1 MFASLTEK
9 STTKKCESY
18 CKKCSSL
25 WYPSPPP
32 PSIICGRWGPEYQ
45 EEGGGCTVQARNCTK
60 VVSILSLVCSVLILL
75 CFSCCGERSL
85 QSFHCQTRIWL
96 KVENCQIEV
105 ERQRINI
112 PTQGQRVAETG
123 DERLFSLTAPGSDPQ
138 LGIKPRPHWWETDA
152 LPIGQLSTQLF
163 KVD

>member
-96 KVENCQIEV
+96 KVENCQC
-105 ERQRINI
+105 
-112 PTQGQRVAETG
+112 
-123 DERLFSLTAPGSDPQ
+123 
-138 LGIKPRPHWWETDA
+138 WETTAYTPRVEGSWDRRWKA
-152 LPIGQLSTQLF
+152 LLTHGSRIRSPAGNRTLMRYQSANWAPSYS
-163 KVD
+163 K